1 MNESE
6 SVTPCQALQCFTVN
20 PAYVNYRE
28 KELGKLKN
36 GYLADFTVLS
46 RDITE
51 IVAEEIIN
59 TEVLA
64 TYISGKKVYEK
75 KNL

>member
-1 MNESE
+1 
-6 SVTPCQALQCFTVN
+6 
-20 PAYVNYRE
+20 
-28 KELGKLKN
+28 
-36 GYLADFTVLS
+36 VLS